1 MFLEEMSEKRKRDK
15 ATMRTAG
22 LEVSED
28 EAEAD
33 EDDDE

>member
-15 ATMRTAG
+15 AKMRTAG
-22 LEVSED
+22 LVVSED

-33 EDDDE
+33 EDHDE

>member
-1 MFLEEMSEKRKRDK
+1 MSEKRKRDK

-28 EAEAD
+28 EGGDGE
-33 EDDDE
+33 E